1 VQRTL
6 AEGRALDL
14 PVYAM
19 RPVGNEHVPKGHIAI
34 VTSPE
39 HATALHALEP
49 LERWPHVVAMGT
61 STAQRVRELAGVEA
75 VLPWASTEMALADAV
90 LMLATNP

>member
-1 VQRTL
+1 
-6 AEGRALDL
+6 
-14 PVYAM
+14 
-19 RPVGNEHVPKGHIAI
+19 
-34 VTSPE
+34 
-39 HATALHALEP
+39 
-49 LERWPHVVAMGT
+49 MGI